1 MRPFGNVQ
9 RVLLNAGRWN
19 WCSGDVREQEESR
32 QGTNKVPLTTPNYP
46 NHQPAADDLMTIPE
60 TARTSLVSPRP
71 TDPPSVLKEGDVLL
85 EVRVANP
92 LMKPWYSLN
101 ICKAQSSKQ
110 TIDPHL
116 LQPCMCMQKII
127 QYPEG
132 IGMRHTLCMQVG
144 KYKVDNFGA
153 VRMPF
158 AQLRLSIFRRP
169 STDTGSLS
177 SPLPDSLMWDGPE
190 YWVYLWQTYHALVS
204 LRLGQRVALS
214 AAPSSDDLKVPRA
227 VNAHHFELFRSDA
240 VSYLDTKG
248 SKVKE
253 FQDVNCQS
261 VRWVM
266 DCPRHRI
273 CSMSVML
280 RGNCGA

>member
-60 TARTSLVSPRP
+60 TARTSLASPRP

-92 LMKPWYSLN
+92 LMKPWYLLN

-116 LQPCMCMQKII
+116 LQPCMCI
-127 QYPEG
+127 
-132 IGMRHTLCMQVG
+132 
-144 KYKVDNFGA
+144 YKNHPIS
-153 VRMPF
+153 R
-158 AQLRLSIFRRP
+158 
-169 STDTGSLS
+169 
-177 SPLPDSLMWDGPE
+177 
-190 YWVYLWQTYHALVS
+190 
-204 LRLGQRVALS
+204 
-214 AAPSSDDLKVPRA
+214 
-227 VNAHHFELFRSDA
+227 
-240 VSYLDTKG
+240 
-248 SKVKE
+248 
-253 FQDVNCQS
+253 
-261 VRWVM
+261 
-266 DCPRHRI
+266 RHRYETHAVHAGRKIQGGQFWSSQDAI
-273 CSMSVML
+273 CSAQIEHLPQTIHWHWQSEL
-280 RGNCGA
+280 TLAR